1 MGRQYSAKTFLR
13 NVPNDLLQQYFQKQ
27 DINLGLDWG
36 RLDETEVNPIFVAL
50 EALPADT
57 RSRVDT
63 DFALIHEMACE
74 DGVQAIVEEGRNW
87 GRDWAEPFA
96 GMRNHYERA
105 FWTFL
110 NEPRRFHVAGC
121 FHEMDRLGGWR
132 RRLVG
137 RRLEAQDDEDAL
149 AELERRVRL
158 FYRRQGRGRFCHV
171 DYYERRDP
179 ERHCYFAYP
188 EDYASTDVGYDENGY
203 FLHRPRRSAFE
214 VIFVYRPEEGV
225 LELHAKGNKRQTD
238 ELAEIFCTT
247 ILGLVKLP
255 DDNDRVPFDLAVL
268 KNPEFPFPTDPKD
281 RIAAVHVRQL
291 RFDLPEPTRGRLTVS
306 AHASDHRPR
315 ALRYLIDEAINQARV
330 ALDTMHVSLA
340 KLRFV
345 FAPRDGERPKT
356 LTFEVTYPDRCT
368 LKDDPLDQIAK
379 KYLRQ
384 WGIARD

>member
-1 MGRQYSAKTFLR
+1 MTRQYSAKTFLR
-13 NVPNDLLQQYFQKQ
+13 NTPNDILRQYFEQRQIDLK
-27 DINLGLDWG
+27 LEWV
-36 RLDETEVNPIFVAL
+36 RLHETEVNPIFLAL
-50 EALPADT
+50 EELPERT
-57 RSRVDT
+57 RSEVDS
-63 DFALIHEMACE
+63 DFRIINELACD
-74 DGVQAIVEEGRNW
+74 DGVQAILEEAAFW
-87 GRDWAEPFA
+87 GRDWAEQFA
-96 GMRNHYERA
+96 SMRNHYERA

-132 RRLVG
+132 RRFVG

-188 EDYASTDVGYDENGY
+188 EDYASTDVGYDENGH

-225 LELHAKGNKRQTD
+225 LELHAKGNKRQNA

-247 ILGLVKLP
+247 ILGLVELP
-255 DDNDRVPFDLAVL
+255 DENDRVPFDLTAL
-268 KNPEFPFPTDPKD
+268 KNPDFPFTTDPAD

-315 ALRYLIDEAINQARV
+315 ALRDLVDRAIDRAQMPLD
-330 ALDTMHVSLA
+330 ALHVSQA
-340 KLRFV
+340 KLRLV
-345 FAPRDGERPKT
+345 FAPRNGERPKT

-368 LKDDPLDQIAK
+368 LKDDPHDQIAK
-379 KYLRQ
+379 KCLRQ